1 MKKSN
6 YPVIVVPY
14 LKVDA
19 MALFPFILIR
29 RKEMVNDEVLLR
41 HETIHLK
48 QEAELLILPFYV
60 LYLINYLINRFK
72 HKTHH
77 EAYMN
82 ICFER
87 EAYANESDI
96 AYLNTR
102 KLWAWCKYIS

>member
-29 RKEMVNDEVLLR
+29 GKEMANDEVLLR
-41 HETIHLK
+41 HEAIHLK

-72 HKTHH
+72 YKSHH

-87 EAYANESDI
+87 EAYANEHDKD
-96 AYLNTR
+96 YLNTR
-102 KLWAWCKYIS
+102 RLWKWCRYV

>member
-1 MKKSN
+1 
-6 YPVIVVPY
+6 
-14 LKVDA
+14 

-72 HKTHH
+72 YKTHH
-77 EAYMN
+77 EAYIN